1 MGGKTS
7 IEDEG
12 MPLHPNKPSPYE
24 KVSMK
29 KNIVKL
35 ELRIFHH

>member
-24 KVSMK
+24 EVSMK
-29 KNIVKL
+29 KTL
-35 ELRIFHH
+35 